1 MHNNALQYIIIV
13 SVSFFNILQLAM
25 YCNAMQSIAFV
36 DKLPFTLAAHTLYA
50 CKLHMHR
57 HTGHTRLYGIYGA
70 YGA

>member
-1 MHNNALQYIIIV
+1 
-13 SVSFFNILQLAM
+13 M